1 MCCQDDLELYSFT
14 LRNPITDK
22 RLRRLCGRLEDA
34 GTSTQIIAAVRAIA
48 RTRHPQA
55 IEILGAILD
64 SSGPVGRAAVKG
76 LAAFGA
82 AAVPEMQR
90 ILRESEDEDAIA
102 HANKVLRIVERTARQ
117 DVAA

>member
-1 MCCQDDLELYSFT
+1 MCCQENLDLDTFT
-14 LRNPITDK
+14 LRNPVTDK
-22 RLRRLCGRLEDA
+22 RLRRLCGRFEDA
-34 GTSTQIIAAVRAIA
+34 GTSTELVAAVRAIA

-64 SSGPVGRAAVKG
+64 SSGVVGAAVVTG
-76 LAAFGA
+76 LVGFGA

-90 ILRESEDEDAIA
+90 ILRESEDADALA
-102 HANKVLRIVERTARQ
+102 HANEVLRIVGRTPRQ